1 LVESDSNASSQPPLR
16 WDSDFYSLI
25 TNTVGPVSRTCFVF
39 MLETQ
44 LSILWKNNTKINNK
58 KKTTTATNHFF
69 LGYESHS
76 CMI

>member
-1 LVESDSNASSQPPLR
+1 
-16 WDSDFYSLI
+16 
-25 TNTVGPVSRTCFVF
+25 
-39 MLETQ
+39 MLEKQ
-44 LSILWKNNTKINNK
+44 LSILWKNNTKINN